1 MTPGVTSNVWAG
13 CDVPGG
19 LVYDLDADV
28 WVRVDADGSATV
40 GMTDVAQT
48 RCGRLVQ
55 VSWKHAGAKLRR
67 GRPLCV
73 IESAKWVG
81 PIKSP
86 LTGTVL
92 ETNDATFDA
101 DVAAANRDP
110 YGAGW
115 FARIAP
121 SDPAELELLA
131 DASAAFEHYREV
143 IERDGIRCYRCAE

>member
-1 MTPGVTSNVWAG
+1 MSPDVQSNVWAG
-13 CDVPGG
+13 CDVPSG
-19 LVYDLDADV
+19 LLYDLDADV
-28 WVRVDADGSATV
+28 WVRLGPDGSATV

-55 VSWKHAGAKLRR
+55 VSWKHPGAKLRR

-81 PIKSP
+81 PIRSP
-86 LTGTVL
+86 LSGSLLAVN
-92 ETNDATFDA
+92 EATFAA

-115 FARIAP
+115 FARIAVA
-121 SDPAELELLA
+121 DPGEVDLLA
-131 DASAAFEHYREV
+131 NAETAFEHYRTI
-143 IERDGIRCYRCAE
+143 IERDGIRCYRCTE